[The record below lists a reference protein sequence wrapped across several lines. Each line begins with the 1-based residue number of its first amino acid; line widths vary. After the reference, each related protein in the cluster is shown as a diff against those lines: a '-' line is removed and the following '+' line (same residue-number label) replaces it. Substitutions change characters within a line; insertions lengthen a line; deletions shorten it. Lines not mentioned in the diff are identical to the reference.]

1 MNIDQEKIIKVL
13 TKSASFH
20 YLNEEEIIHL
30 SEICSY
36 VTYNS
41 EEIIFSE
48 LQPAHS
54 FYVIEKG
61 NVNLIFNSK
70 QIIQVSKG
78 QIFGDWAIL
87 NETVRLATSK
97 ALDEVHAVAIDAQ
110 KFKNIQTFDAK
121 VSFKIVLELAKGLV
135 ARLQSKSQIS
145 SKILIDACE
154 TEFVEFK
161 STLRKNLMSGKKDPA
176 IEMAAIKTIAGFL
189 NNNGGVLF
197 IGVKDNKE
205 ILGIKEDE
213 FLNEDKMLL
222 HLSNLITSKM
232 GNLAFNDIHI
242 TIVPIQHKNIIRVD
256 CTPTNTPIFISDS
269 NNDYF
274 FVRSGVQTV
283 SYSIK
288 NAVAY
293 IKSRF

>member
-1 MNIDQEKIIKVL
+1 MNIDREKIIQVL

-20 YLNEEEIIHL
+20 YLNKEEIIHL

-36 VTYNS
+36 ENYNAD
-41 EEIIFSE
+41 EIIFSE

-61 NVNLIFNSK
+61 NVNLIFDSK

-78 QIFGDWAIL
+78 QIFGDWAVL

-97 ALDEVHAVAIDAQ
+97 ALNQVLAVAIDAK
-110 KFKNIQTFDAK
+110 KFKNQQILDAN

-135 ARLQSKSQIS
+135 TRLQSKSQIS
-145 SKILIDACE
+145 SRILIDDGE

-176 IEMAAIKTIAGFL
+176 IEMAVIKTIAGFL

-205 ILGIKEDE
+205 ILGIQEDE

-222 HLSNLITSKM
+222 HLSHLITSKM
-232 GNLAFNDIHI
+232 GSLAFNDIHC
-242 TIVPIQHKNIIRVD
+242 TIVPIQNKNIIRID
-256 CTPTNTPIFISDS
+256 CTPTNTPIFISD
-269 NNDYF
+269 NTNDYF

-283 SYSIK
+283 SYNIK